1 MREFDQIEFYPVEQ
15 QEFDQI
21 NEEFK
26 AGRYRLE
33 YEETSF
39 EPAEHSTFLSSI
51 SAETEAFILKRNEA
65 TKQVTNQERVL
76 LAEWR
81 SQQSTEDAAAIGG
94 GEGIEVVAPMPAS
107 VWKILVSEGELV
119 KDGQVLVIL
128 EAMKMEIRE

>member
-26 AGRYRLE
+26 AGRYRLK

-76 LAEWR
+76 LAGWR

-107 VWKILVSEGELV
+107 VWKILVTEGEVV
-119 KDGQVLVIL
+119 KDGQVLAIL